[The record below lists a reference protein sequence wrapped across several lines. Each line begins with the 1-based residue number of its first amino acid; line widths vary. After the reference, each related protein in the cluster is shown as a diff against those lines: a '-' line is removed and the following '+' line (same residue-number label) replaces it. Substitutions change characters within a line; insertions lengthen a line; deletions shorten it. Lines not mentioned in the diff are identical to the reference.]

1 MKKTTVSL
9 HASSNEAAIVDPSRS
24 KSPTALK
31 RKTSRAINR
40 NSPVGASVPRNGARH
55 MSENDNQLHIE
66 HVLAA
71 LEALKKGNFSTRLPV
86 AWTGIAGKVA
96 DSFNGVA
103 ELMSNSTEELSRIS
117 RVVGKEGR
125 IQERLSV
132 GHVTGDWSE
141 RVNSVN
147 TLLDCLAHPIRETA
161 RVIGA
166 VAKGDL
172 SQSMAMEIEGRKL
185 EGDFLRTAKT
195 VNTMV
200 NQLGAFASEVNR
212 VAREVGTEGKLGGQA
227 KVKGVAGTWKDL
239 TDNVN
244 LMASNL
250 TSQVRNIATMTT
262 AVANGDLTKKNH
274 RRRPRRISRTQRYDQ
289 HDGRSASL
297 VCIGSDPRRARS
309 RHRRQTR
316 RSGQSRRC
324 VRYLERSH

>member
-1 MKKTTVSL
+1 MKKTTTVS
-9 HASSNEAAIVDPSRS
+9 AQAPSNATGITDPPSTRTKALS
-24 KSPTALK
+24 LK
-31 RKTSRAINR
+31 RKISRLETPRRQNT
-40 NSPVGASVPRNGARH
+40 PASAAPKNGDH
-55 MSENDNQLHIE
+55 EDKLDVEQ
-66 HVLAA
+66 VLAA

-86 AWTGIAGKVA
+86 AWTGMAGKGD
-96 DSFNGVA
+96 DSFNSVP
-103 ELMSNSTEELSRIS
+103 EMMSNSTGELSRIS

-212 VAREVGTEGKLGGQA
+212 VAREVGTE
-227 KVKGVAGTWKDL
+227 
-239 TDNVN
+239 
-244 LMASNL
+244 
-250 TSQVRNIATMTT
+250 
-262 AVANGDLTKKNH
+262 
-274 RRRPRRISRTQRYDQ
+274 
-289 HDGRSASL
+289 
-297 VCIGSDPRRARS
+297 
-309 RHRRQTR
+309 
-316 RSGQSRRC
+316 
-324 VRYLERSH
+324 